1 MEIATVITEGETQT
15 VRLPR
20 GYHLPTP
27 TVQVRQEGAAIVLEP
42 MKPQAW
48 PPGFF
53 DEIHITDPAF
63 HRPDQ
68 GTLPAVRML

>member
-1 MEIATVITEGETQT
+1 METALVITEGETQT

-20 GYHLPTP
+20 GCHLPTA

-42 MKPQAW
+42 VRSGGW
-48 PPGFF
+48 PAGFF

-63 HRPDQ
+63 ARPEQ
-68 GTLPAVRML
+68 GTLPAVKTL